1 MRVVYLLVLTL
12 TLLSPGSYGQDHGRG
27 TDGGR
32 GGSGGSQ
39 CSGTE
44 EEGSACGWPDPL
56 PGCLPEEPLPQ
67 ALLHLN
73 GI

>member
-1 MRVVYLLVLTL
+1 MRLSLLLLVLTQ
-12 TLLSPGSYGQDHGRG
+12 LSLGSYGQEHGRG

-39 CSGTE
+39 RSGTE

-56 PGCLPEEPLPQ
+56 PGYLPEEPLPQ